1 MSLRTIS
8 LHVPAA
14 VRQTLYAYPIPLL
27 FGLVSLLKGDAWQG
41 AWFGLNG
48 YGWSILLLSLPWTL
62 GRIAYLRSS
71 GGIVENS
78 QQRRTARRI
87 GMAYIP
93 VALLCVGAISWAMGF
108 SQAQQAKDFL
118 LLLFFPFSLPG
129 LI

>member
-1 MSLRTIS
+1 MYMLSLRPQGI
-8 LHVPAA
+8 VKQA
-14 VRQTLYAYPIPLL
+14 LYAYPIPLL
-27 FGLVSLLKGDAWQG
+27 FGAVSLIKGDVWHG

-48 YGWSILLLSLPWTL
+48 YGWAILLFSLPWTL

-78 QQRRTARRI
+78 QQRRLARRV
-87 GMAYIP
+87 GLAYIP

-108 SQAQQAKDFL
+108 DQARQAKDFL

-129 LI
+129 LVL